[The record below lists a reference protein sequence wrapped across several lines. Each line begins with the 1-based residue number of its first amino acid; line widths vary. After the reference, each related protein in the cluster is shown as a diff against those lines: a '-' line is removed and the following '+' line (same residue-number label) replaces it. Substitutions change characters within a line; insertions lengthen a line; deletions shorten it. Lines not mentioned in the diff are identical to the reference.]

1 MPLEAAGDSSC
12 SIASRAPGDVV
23 FDILKSNLKV
33 DWRDYV
39 VLVADKFDGNPFA
52 VLAAIILSQNT
63 SDKNSIKAY
72 ERLREKIGVHPQ
84 DIVRTPLHNIIEAI
98 RPAGLPKQKA
108 EALIGVARLVL
119 EHGGEKWL
127 VQAPPE
133 ELRRELLKVKGVGK
147 KTVDVFLSFYRRYR
161 GVFAVD
167 THAARIAK
175 RWGLVRE
182 KATYDEV
189 SRALLEYFGPD
200 KAEEAHRLLIA
211 LGRRYCR
218 AKNPRCDKCPL
229 RGLCPWPEKAVQAGS
244 RQLSRGGSGGRSKN
258 SGT

>member
-1 MPLEAAGDSSC
+1 MQPKVSGGSNC

-23 FDILKSNLKV
+23 FDVLKNNLKV
-33 DWRDYV
+33 DWKDYV
-39 VLVADKFDGNPFA
+39 VLVAGKLDGNPFA

-63 SDKNSIKAY
+63 SDRNSIKAY
-72 ERLREKIGVHPQ
+72 ERLREKVGVRPQ
-84 DIVRTPLHNIIEAI
+84 DIVSASPRDIIEAI

-127 VQAPPE
+127 ARAPPE
-133 ELRRELLKVKGVGK
+133 ELRRELLRVRGVGK

-175 RWGLVRE
+175 RWGLVRGN
-182 KATYDEV
+182 ATYDEV
-189 SRALLEYFGPD
+189 SRALLEYFGPE

-211 LGRRYCR
+211 LGRQYCR
-218 AKNPRCDKCPL
+218 AKNPRCSECPL
-229 RGLCPWPEKAVQAGS
+229 RGLCPWPEKAAQVVSRRPSRRGS
-244 RQLSRGGSGGRSKN
+244 NGQSRS